1 MYFNTGNLRRTAN
14 SSSAAAET
22 YPTYSPPNT
31 AGVIATPMGLLF
43 LLPAFDWQ
51 LGLLTLAPTCFL
63 ILMKLSGN
71 MAQKM
76 KECRNA
82 LPDMSDE
89 AVVYIRGVPIVKT
102 FGQTIFRKKS
112 DMNNYICALHYH
124 GEILISHICYI
135 NETRHCVSH
144 LHRHRTEM
152 LRLRRAR
159 KCIILM

>member
-43 LLPAFDWQ
+43 LLPAFDWR

-102 FGQTIFRKKS
+102 FG
-112 DMNNYICALHYH
+112 
-124 GEILISHICYI
+124 
-135 NETRHCVSH
+135 
-144 LHRHRTEM
+144 
-152 LRLRRAR
+152 
-159 KCIILM
+159 